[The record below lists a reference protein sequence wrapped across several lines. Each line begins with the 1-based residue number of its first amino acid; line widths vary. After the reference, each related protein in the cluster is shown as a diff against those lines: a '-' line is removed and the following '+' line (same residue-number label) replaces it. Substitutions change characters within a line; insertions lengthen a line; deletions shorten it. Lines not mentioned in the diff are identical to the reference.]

1 MEEGM
6 SFPNM
11 MRVRQ
16 QLVAPGL
23 DDVRAAVRAE
33 LHRLN
38 LASRVRAGQQ
48 IAIPAGSRGI
58 ANIVTILDTVV
69 QEMKALGMAPFIFPA
84 MGSHGGATA
93 EGQREV
99 LGSYGITEERLGV
112 PIRASMEVVEVGRTP
127 RGMPV
132 LVDKIA
138 AEADWVAVVNRIKPH
153 TEFSGDIESGLL
165 KMLAIGFG
173 NHRGALSTHQY
184 AVKYSYRIAIPEIGT
199 ALLNRLPVLFGLG
212 ILENAYDHTAK
223 VAAMPAEHFVTEE
236 KRLLQE
242 ARVLMG
248 RLPVDFVH
256 LLIVDE
262 MGKDISGSGM
272 DTNVIGRVMVIGEPE
287 PETPKILRIYV
298 RDLSER
304 TYGNAIGIGLA
315 DFCSQRLAA
324 KIDPVP
330 TQINCITAMT
340 PEKARLPIALPT
352 DREAIATALTTVG
365 PIEAWEARVIRIKN
379 TLELEELQVS
389 AALMDELKGRPDIT
403 PLGTLEEMTFD
414 GAGNLTPIFAH
425 RRQYDH
431 G

>member
-1 MEEGM
+1 M

-11 MRVRQ
+11 MRIRQ
-16 QLVAPGL
+16 QLVAPTLG
-23 DDVRAAVRAE
+23 DVRAAVRAE
-33 LHRLN
+33 LQRLN
-38 LASRVRAGQQ
+38 LASRVQAGQV

-58 ANIVTILDTVV
+58 SNIVTILDTVV
-69 QEMKALGMAPFIFPA
+69 QEMKALGLSPFIFPA

-99 LGSYGITEERLGV
+99 LATYGITEERLGV
-112 PIRASMEVVEVGRTP
+112 PIRATMDVVEVGRTP

-138 AEADWVAVVNRIKPH
+138 AEADWVAVINRVKPH
-153 TEFSGDIESGLL
+153 TEFSGEIESGLL

-173 NHRGALSTHQY
+173 NHRGALNTHQY
-184 AVKYSYRIAIPEIGT
+184 AVKYSYRVAIPEIGT

-212 ILENAYDHTAK
+212 ILENAHDHTAK
-223 VAAMPAEHFVTEE
+223 VVAIPPEHFMAEE
-236 KRLLQE
+236 KSLLQE
-242 ARVLMG
+242 ARVLMA
-248 RLPVDFVH
+248 RLPVDFAH

-298 RDLSER
+298 RDLSEK

-324 KIDPVP
+324 KIDPLP

-340 PEKARLPIALPT
+340 PEKARLPIALPS
-352 DREAIATALTTVG
+352 DREAMATALTTVG
-365 PIEAWEARVIRIKN
+365 PIEPWEARVIRIKN
-379 TLELEELQVS
+379 TLEMEELQVS
-389 AALMDELKGRPDIT
+389 EALMDELKGRSDIT
-403 PLGTLEEMTFD
+403 PLGALEEMTFD
-414 GAGNLTPIFAH
+414 SAGNLAPIFQH
-425 RRQYDH
+425 QRQFDR

>member
-1 MEEGM
+1 M

-11 MRVRQ
+11 MRIRQ
-16 QLVAPGL
+16 QLVAPTLG
-23 DDVRAAVRAE
+23 DVRAAVRVE
-33 LHRLN
+33 LQRLN
-38 LASRVRAGQQ
+38 LASRVQAGQV

-58 ANIVTILDTVV
+58 SNIVTILDTVV
-69 QEMKALGMAPFIFPA
+69 QEMKALGLSPFILPA

-93 EGQREV
+93 EGQHEV
-99 LGSYGITEERLGV
+99 LATYGITEERLGV
-112 PIRASMEVVEVGRTP
+112 PIRATMDVVEVGRTP

-138 AEADWVAVVNRIKPH
+138 AEADWVAVINRVKPH
-153 TEFSGDIESGLL
+153 TEFSGEIESGLL

-173 NHRGALSTHQY
+173 NHRGALNTHQY
-184 AVKYSYRIAIPEIGT
+184 AVKYSYRVAIPEIGT

-212 ILENAYDHTAK
+212 ILENAHDHTAK
-223 VAAMPAEHFVTEE
+223 VVAIPPEHFMAEE
-236 KRLLQE
+236 KSLLQE
-242 ARVLMG
+242 ARVLMA
-248 RLPVDFVH
+248 RLPVDFAH

-298 RDLSER
+298 RDLSEK

-324 KIDPVP
+324 KIDPLP

-340 PEKARLPIALPT
+340 PEKARLPIALPS
-352 DREAIATALTTVG
+352 DREAMATALTTVG
-365 PIEAWEARVIRIKN
+365 PIEPWEARVIRIKN
-379 TLELEELQVS
+379 TLEMEELQVS
-389 AALMDELKGRPDIT
+389 EALMDELKGRSDIT
-403 PLGTLEEMTFD
+403 PLGALEEMTFD
-414 GAGNLTPIFAH
+414 SAGNLAPIFQH
-425 RRQYDH
+425 QRQFDR

>member
-1 MEEGM
+1 M

-11 MRVRQ
+11 MRIRQ
-16 QLVAPGL
+16 QLVAPTLG
-23 DDVRAAVRAE
+23 DVRAAVRVE
-33 LHRLN
+33 LQRLN
-38 LASRVRAGQQ
+38 LASRVQAGQV

-58 ANIVTILDTVV
+58 SNIVTILDTVV
-69 QEMKALGMAPFIFPA
+69 QEMKALGLSPFIFPA

-99 LGSYGITEERLGV
+99 LATYGITEERLGV
-112 PIRASMEVVEVGRTP
+112 PIRATMDVVEVGRTP

-138 AEADWVAVVNRIKPH
+138 AEADWVAVINRVKPH
-153 TEFSGDIESGLL
+153 TEFSGEIESGLL

-173 NHRGALSTHQY
+173 NHRGALNTHQY
-184 AVKYSYRIAIPEIGT
+184 AVKYSYRVAIPEIGT

-212 ILENAYDHTAK
+212 ILENAHDHTAK
-223 VAAMPAEHFVTEE
+223 VVAIPPEHFMAEE
-236 KRLLQE
+236 KSLLQE
-242 ARVLMG
+242 ARVLMA
-248 RLPVDFVH
+248 RLPVDFAH

-298 RDLSER
+298 RDLSEK

-324 KIDPVP
+324 KIDPLP

-340 PEKARLPIALPT
+340 PEKARLPIALPS
-352 DREAIATALTTVG
+352 DREAMATALTTVG
-365 PIEAWEARVIRIKN
+365 PIEPWEARVIRIKN
-379 TLELEELQVS
+379 TLEMEELQVS
-389 AALMDELKGRPDIT
+389 EALMDELKGRSDIT
-403 PLGTLEEMTFD
+403 PLGALEEMTFD
-414 GAGNLTPIFAH
+414 SAGNLAPIFQH
-425 RRQYDH
+425 QRQFDR